1 MRLTFLLIIIILV
14 CSCAETSSEKD
25 YSLDDLD
32 SMRKDIDNFNQEE
45 QTYSYNEIEQC
56 DEIIKDIEFIRPI
69 DLRKTCGNGIY
80 EEYELLRTCP
90 EDCQDL
96 PLKEYGLCIDLCYS
110 RKDVVR
116 IFSTE
121 NELDF
126 GPELG
131 SDFKELD
138 HCGRNG
144 TTICECN
151 RCYYFYDVNQPLF
164 EIKYEG
170 SNRQVDVCRDIVTKY
185 MIDGVE
191 YKYEDERVIEEE
203 DLDKGFAIWQHYLAH
218 PPWENDTACHD
229 YFLLGETRY
238 LYFPNNLTWIPT
250 NNLGFG
256 LNNVHLIRDR
266 DECYL
271 DVALEY
277 NDSRLCRDMIL
288 DSYNDECYYTFALIK
303 DEQDL
308 CNYIRGY
315 ERDSCLEKFFQKRAI
330 IEKNHTLCYEPYGVE
345 EDGFPKE
352 RNDEIVEC
360 VFQIA
365 VNLTNHTICY
375 DLEGFRDYDER
386 CISAVA
392 VAKNDPT
399 ICNDSLIW
407 DKSDCLSGFGEK

>member
-1 MRLTFLLIIIILV
+1 MRLSYLLLIIILL
-14 CSCAETSSEKD
+14 CSCAETPSGKD
-25 YSLDDLD
+25 LSLDDLD
-32 SMRKDIDNFNQEE
+32 LMRESDNNYDYEE
-45 QTYSYNEIEQC
+45 IKEC
-56 DEIIKDIEFIRPI
+56 DEIIKNITLIRPI
-69 DLRKTCGNGIY
+69 DLQKTCGNGIC

-90 EDCQDL
+90 EDCDDL

-110 RKDVVR
+110 REDVVR
-116 IFSTE
+116 IFNTE

-138 HCGRNG
+138 HCGRKG

-164 EIKYEG
+164 EIEYDG
-170 SNRQVDVCRDIVTKY
+170 RNQQVDVCRDIVTKY

-191 YKYEDERVIEEE
+191 YEYKDEIIEEE
-203 DLDKGFAIWQHYLAH
+203 DLDKALAILRHNLDH
-218 PPWENDTACHD
+218 KPWENDTACNN
-229 YFLLGETRY
+229 YFLLSDSRF

-271 DVALEY
+271 DVALKY
-277 NDSRLCRDMIL
+277 NDSRPCRDMIL
-288 DSYNDECYYTFALIK
+288 DGYSDECYYTFALIK

-308 CNYIRGY
+308 CNYIRGQ

-330 IEKNHTLCYEPYGVE
+330 FEKNHTLCYEPYGVRDNGE
-345 EDGFPKE
+345 PEKYTQGM
-352 RNDEIVEC
+352 NDC
-360 VFQIA
+360 VFKIA
-365 VNLTNHTICY
+365 LNLSNELLCDVLY
-375 DLEGFRDYDER
+375 LRD
-386 CISAVA
+386 
-392 VAKNDPT
+392 NP
-399 ICNDSLIW
+399 SLTVK
-407 DKSDCLSGFGEK
+407 D